1 MKFQL
6 FFIIAISL
14 VLGFTSCKSNTKD
27 NGNGSS
33 LAMNSMDSKAKTVNE
48 PQFPNIGDIEFV
60 RLSDLE
66 AKLKEEKRKVIVD
79 VFTDWCGPCKMMDKR
94 TFTDKDIQN
103 IIKEKFYMVKFNA
116 EGSYDIDFKGRTW
129 TNPKFMPNK
138 RGRNAQHELGSFFK
152 VRGYPTLAVLD
163 ENLVVVDKIVGF
175 LKPAQLMEKL
185 KGIE

>member
-6 FFIIAISL
+6 SFIIAVSL
-14 VLGFTSCKSNTKD
+14 VLGFSSCKTNEKD
-27 NGNGSS
+27 SGNKSS
-33 LAMNSMDSKAKTVNE
+33 LAMTSIQRKGKTVNE
-48 PQFPNIGDIEFV
+48 PQYPNIGNIEFV

-66 AKLKEEKRKVIVD
+66 AKLKKEKRKVIVD
-79 VFTDWCGPCKMMDKR
+79 VYTNWCGPCKMMDKL
-94 TFTDKDIQN
+94 TFADKDIQN
-103 IIKEKFYMVKFNA
+103 MINEKFYMVKFNA
-116 EGSYDIDFKGRTW
+116 EGSYDVNFRGRTW
-129 TNPKFMPNK
+129 TNPNFMPNK

-163 ENLVVVDKIVGF
+163 ENMEVVDKIVGF